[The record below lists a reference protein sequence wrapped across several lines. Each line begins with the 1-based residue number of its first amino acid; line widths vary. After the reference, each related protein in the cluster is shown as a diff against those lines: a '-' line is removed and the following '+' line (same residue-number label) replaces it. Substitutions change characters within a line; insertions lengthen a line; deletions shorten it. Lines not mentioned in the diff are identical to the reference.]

1 MSAEQ
6 LVPWLVGGMLAIALA
21 QVAVLAR
28 AFRTVDR
35 LQSRVDRLREQLQK
49 ENESARMWR
58 DHVLSAQDLL
68 TPAAARRPA
77 PEQTPEPAVQRRSR
91 SGTPPVPARQRPWS
105 NLRPTDETIEL
116 QAIGGRHLQSVRRP
130 EEVTSWT

>member
-1 MSAEQ
+1 MTAEQ

-77 PEQTPEPAVQRRSR
+77 PEQTPPAPRRSR

-105 NLRPTDETIEL
+105 NLPPKGDETVEL
-116 QAIGGRHLQSVRRP
+116 RADGGRHLQPVKQPS
-130 EEVTSWT
+130 EVTSWT